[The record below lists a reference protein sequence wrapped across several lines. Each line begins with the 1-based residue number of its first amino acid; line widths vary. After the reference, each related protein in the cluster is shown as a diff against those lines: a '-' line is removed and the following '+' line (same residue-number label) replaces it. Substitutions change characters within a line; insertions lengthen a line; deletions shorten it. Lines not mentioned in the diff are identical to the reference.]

1 MYKVGITGG
10 IGSGKTTVCKVF
22 EVLGI
27 PVFYADTAAKE
38 IMVTDALLVDGI
50 KKAFGKESY
59 FEDGKLNNKH
69 IAGIVFNNEAELA
82 KLNALVHPA
91 VFRAFDTW
99 EAQIDANV
107 PYTLK
112 EAALL
117 FESGSYKMTDATIL
131 VTAPTDTRIKRVM
144 QRDNVTAEQV
154 KARMDK
160 QLSDEE
166 KSKLANYFIHND
178 EKISIIEQVL
188 ALHKTFLNT
197 AKQEHYLAAKKI

>member
-27 PVFYADTAAKE
+27 PVFYADTEAKN
-38 IMVTDALLVDGI
+38 IMIQDPLLIEGV
-50 KKAFGKESY
+50 KAAFGKESY

-69 IAGIVFNNEAELA
+69 IANIVFNNEAELS

-99 EAQIDANV
+99 ETMIDKEV

-117 FESGSYKMTDATIL
+117 FESGSYKMCDTTIL
-131 VTAPTDTRIKRVM
+131 VIAPLEVKLSRVT
-144 QRDNVTAEQV
+144 QRDQVTAEQV

-166 KSKLANYFIHND
+166 KSKLTNHFIMNN
-178 EKISIIEQVL
+178 ESRSIIEQVL
-188 ALHKTFLNT
+188 TLHKQFL
-197 AKQEHYLAAKKI
+197 EVAAISRIQ

>member
-10 IGSGKTTVCKVF
+10 IGSGKTTACKVF

-27 PVFYADTAAKE
+27 PVFYADTVAKE
-38 IMVTDALLVDGI
+38 IMCEDVLLVAGI
-50 KKAFGKESY
+50 KSAFGNESY
-59 FEDGKLNNKH
+59 FENGKLNNKH
-69 IAGIVFNNEAELA
+69 IAGIVFNNEEALA

-91 VFRAFDTW
+91 VFRAFDVW
-99 EAQIDANV
+99 EETIPVNT

-117 FESGSYKMTDATIL
+117 FESGSYKMCDTTIL
-131 VTAPTDTRIKRVM
+131 VTAPYEIKLKRVM
-144 QRDNVTAEQV
+144 QRDGVYAEQV

-166 KSKLANYFIHND
+166 KSKMANHFISND
-178 EKISIIEQVL
+178 EQQSIIGQVL
-188 ALHKTFLNT
+188 ALHQEFLKS
-197 AKQEHYLAAKKI
+197 AKEFKNIRA

>member
-10 IGSGKTTVCKVF
+10 IGSGKTTACKVF

-38 IMVTDALLVDGI
+38 IMCKDALLVEGI
-50 KKAFGKESY
+50 KSTFGKESY
-59 FEDGKLNNKH
+59 FDDGSLNNKH
-69 IAGIVFNNEAELA
+69 IAGIVFNNEEELA

-91 VFRAFDTW
+91 VFRAFDAW
-99 EAQIDANV
+99 EATIPANT

-117 FESGSYKMTDATIL
+117 FESGSYKMCDTNIL
-131 VTAPTDTRIKRVM
+131 VTAPYEIKVKRVM
-144 QRDNVTAEQV
+144 LRDGVTAEQV
-154 KARMDK
+154 NARMDK

-166 KSKLANYFIHND
+166 KSKMANHFIIND
-178 EKISIIEQVL
+178 EQESIIEQVL
-188 ALHKTFLNT
+188 ALHQEFL
-197 AKQEHYLAAKKI
+197 KAAKEFRNGKA